1 MQHEKHFS
9 WQILYKMREETI
21 PRLFSG
27 KHQIEL
33 KFYSLFL
40 VYTKLGAIE
49 IYWN

>member
-9 WQILYKMREETI
+9 WKILHKMLEETI
-21 PRLFSG
+21 PRPFFG
-27 KHQIEL
+27 KYQIEL
-33 KFYSLFL
+33 KSYSLFL